1 MTAGVVRLTG
11 RVDVAVGG
19 GHGSGEGAV
28 VANGATRIGVQSHII
43 RALVVDPLDDIN
55 LPTVGP
61 VGSDHPADTPI
72 SLRPEPP
79 KHRKSLQ
86 CRPRAAN
93 PARHMLNVGYNKAMV
108 VGLFASEANTGSA
121 AA

>member
-1 MTAGVVRLTG
+1 MTAGVVLLTG

-28 VANGATRIGVQSHII
+28 VADGATRIGVQGHVI
-43 RALVVDPLDDIN
+43 RALIVDALDNID
-55 LPTVGP
+55 LPKVGP
-61 VGSDHPADTPI
+61 VRSDHPADTSI
-72 SLRPEPP
+72 SLRLGTP
-79 KHRKSLQ
+79 KHGKSLQ

-93 PARHMLNVGYNKAMV
+93 SSRHMLNVGYNKAMV
-108 VGLFASEANTGSA
+108 VGLFAGETNAGSA